1 MIIYNRTEY
10 KKLTP
15 KQYKKEKKRLQ
26 VELLKLQEWI
36 IKKNKRVAIVLE
48 GRDAAGKGSTI
59 KRFIENMMPT
69 SFEVKEMGVPT
80 STQRRNWFN
89 TWDRMLPKPGNLI
102 FFDRS
107 WYSRATIQPVMG
119 YCSEIQYKNFM
130 KKVNQWEN
138 THIKEGL
145 ILIKLYL
152 SVTKENQEIRFHLR
166 EMNPLKYWKLSPHDW
181 KAHKKWQFFTK
192 FKERMFQKTSTD
204 TSPWVVI
211 NSNVKMIARLNAMR
225 YVLGNIEYSGKED
238 LKLKK
243 WNQEDPEYEI
253 TIDNILF
260 EKLNKEQYDF
270 LFNLKANE
278 G

>member
-36 IKKNKRVAIVLE
+36 IKNNKRVAIVLE

-119 YCSEIQYKNFM
+119 YCSEIQYNNFM
-130 KKVNQWEN
+130 KKVNQWER
-138 THIKEGL
+138 THIEGGL

>member
-10 KKLTP
+10 KKLSP

-26 VELLKLQEWI
+26 VELLKLQQWTV
-36 IKKNKRVAIVLE
+36 KNGKRIAIVLE

-59 KRFIENMMPT
+59 KRFIENMMPR
-69 SFEVKEMGVPT
+69 SFDVKEMGVPT
-80 STQRRNWFN
+80 KYQRKNWFK
-89 TWDRMLPKPGNLI
+89 TWNRMLPKPGHI
-102 FFDRS
+102 TFFDRS

-119 YCSEIQYKNFM
+119 YCSETQYKNFM
-130 KKVNQWEN
+130 KKVIPWEESLIDN
-138 THIKEGL
+138 GL

-152 SVTKENQEIRFHLR
+152 SISKENQEIRFHLR
-166 EMNPLKYWKLSPHDW
+166 EMNPLKYWKLSPNDW

-192 FKERMFQKTSTD
+192 FKEHMFNQTSTEN
-204 TSPWVVI
+204 SPWVII
-211 NSNVKMIARLNAMR
+211 NSDIKMIARVNAMR
-225 YVLGNIEYSGKED
+225 YVLSVIDYEGKES

-243 WNQEDPEYEI
+243 WNRDDPEYEI

-260 EKLNKEQYDF
+260 ENLKKEQYEF
-270 LFNLKANE
+270 LYKIKSNE

>member
-36 IKKNKRVAIVLE
+36 IKNNKRVAIVLE

-80 STQRRNWFN
+80 TTQRRNWFK

-102 FFDRS
+102 LFDRS

-130 KKVNQWEN
+130 NRVNQWEN
-138 THIKEGL
+138 THIDSGL

-192 FKERMFQKTSTD
+192 FKEHMFQKTSTD
-204 TSPWVVI
+204 ISPWVVI

-225 YVLGNIEYSGKED
+225 YVLGTIEYSGKED

>member
-26 VELLKLQEWI
+26 VELLKLQNWI
-36 IKKNKRVAIVLE
+36 IKNNKRVAIVLE

-80 STQRRNWFN
+80 TTQRRNWFK

-102 FFDRS
+102 LFDRS

-130 KKVNQWEN
+130 NKVNQWEN
-138 THIKEGL
+138 THIDSGL

-192 FKERMFQKTSTD
+192 FKEHMFQKTSTD
-204 TSPWVVI
+204 SSPWVVI

-225 YVLGNIEYSGKED
+225 YVLGTIEYSGKED

-253 TIDNILF
+253 TIDNVLF

>member
-138 THIKEGL
+138 AHIKEGL

-192 FKERMFQKTSTD
+192 FKEHMFQKTSTD

>member
-36 IKKNKRVAIVLE
+36 IKNNKRVAIVLE

-80 STQRRNWFN
+80 TTQRRNWFK

-102 FFDRS
+102 LFDRS

-130 KKVNQWEN
+130 NKVNQWEN
-138 THIKEGL
+138 THIDSGL

-192 FKERMFQKTSTD
+192 FKEHMFQKTSTD
-204 TSPWVVI
+204 ISPWVVI

-225 YVLGNIEYSGKED
+225 YVLGTIEYSGKED

>member
-1 MIIYNRTEY
+1 
-10 KKLTP
+10 
-15 KQYKKEKKRLQ
+15 
-26 VELLKLQEWI
+26 
-36 IKKNKRVAIVLE
+36 
-48 GRDAAGKGSTI
+48 
-59 KRFIENMMPT
+59 
-69 SFEVKEMGVPT
+69 
-80 STQRRNWFN
+80 
-89 TWDRMLPKPGNLI
+89 
-102 FFDRS
+102 
-107 WYSRATIQPVMG
+107 
-119 YCSEIQYKNFM
+119 M

-138 THIKEGL
+138 THIDSGL

-192 FKERMFQKTSTD
+192 FKEHMFQKTSTD
-204 TSPWVVI
+204 SSPWVVI

-225 YVLGNIEYSGKED
+225 YVLGTIEYSGKED

>member
-36 IKKNKRVAIVLE
+36 IKNNKRVAIVLE

-80 STQRRNWFN
+80 TTQRRNWFK

-102 FFDRS
+102 LFDRS

-138 THIKEGL
+138 THIKNGL

-192 FKERMFQKTSTD
+192 FKEHMFQKTSTD

-260 EKLNKEQYDF
+260 ERLNKEQYDF

>member
-15 KQYKKEKKRLQ
+15 KQYKKEKRRLQ
-26 VELLKLQEWI
+26 VELLKLQQWI
-36 IKKNKRVAIVLE
+36 IKNNKRVAIVLE

-59 KRFIENMMPT
+59 KRFIENMMPK
-69 SFEVKEMGVPT
+69 SFDVKEMGVPT
-80 STQRRNWFN
+80 SYQRRNWFK

-130 KKVNQWEN
+130 KKVNQWEMSHLDN
-138 THIKEGL
+138 GL

-152 SVTKENQEIRFHLR
+152 SVTKENQEIRFQLR
-166 EMNPLKYWKLSPHDW
+166 EMNPLKYWKLSPNDW

-192 FKERMFQKTSTD
+192 FKERMFEKTSTD
-204 TSPWVVI
+204 LSPWVVI

-225 YVLGNIEYSGKED
+225 YVLGNIEYKGKEN
-238 LKLKK
+238 LKVKK

-260 EKLNKEQYDF
+260 ENLSKDQYDF
-270 LFNLKANE
+270 LFEIKQRIN
-278 G
+278 

>member
-138 THIKEGL
+138 THIKNGL

>member
-26 VELLKLQEWI
+26 VELLKLQQWI
-36 IKKNKRVAIVLE
+36 IKNNKRVAIVLE

-59 KRFIENMMPT
+59 KRFIENMMPK
-69 SFEVKEMGVPT
+69 SFDVKEMGVPT
-80 STQRRNWFN
+80 SYQRRNWFK

-130 KKVNQWEN
+130 KKVNQWEMSHLDN
-138 THIKEGL
+138 GL

-152 SVTKENQEIRFHLR
+152 SVTKENQEIRFQLR
-166 EMNPLKYWKLSPHDW
+166 EMNPLKYWKLSPNDW

-192 FKERMFQKTSTD
+192 FKERMFEKTSTD
-204 TSPWVVI
+204 LSPWVVI

-225 YVLGNIEYSGKED
+225 YVLGNIEYKGKEN
-238 LKLKK
+238 LKVKK

-260 EKLNKEQYDF
+260 ENLSKDQYDF
-270 LFNLKANE
+270 LFEIKQRIN
-278 G
+278 

>member
-138 THIKEGL
+138 THIKNGL

-192 FKERMFQKTSTD
+192 FKEHMFQKTSTD

>member
-36 IKKNKRVAIVLE
+36 IKNNKRVAIVLE

-80 STQRRNWFN
+80 TTQRRNWFK

-102 FFDRS
+102 LFDRS

-130 KKVNQWEN
+130 NKVNQWEN
-138 THIKEGL
+138 THIDSGL

-192 FKERMFQKTSTD
+192 FKEHMFQKTSTD
-204 TSPWVVI
+204 ISPWVVI

-225 YVLGNIEYSGKED
+225 YVLGTIEYSGKED

-253 TIDNILF
+253 TMDNILF
-260 EKLNKEQYDF
+260 E
-270 LFNLKANE
+270 
-278 G
+278 

>member
-36 IKKNKRVAIVLE
+36 IKNNKRVAIVLE

-59 KRFIENMMPT
+59 KRFIENMMPR
-69 SFEVKEMGVPT
+69 SFDVKEMGVPT
-80 STQRRNWFN
+80 PTQRRNWFR
-89 TWDRMLPKPGNLI
+89 TWDRMLPNPGNLI

-130 KKVNQWEN
+130 KKVNQWEDA
-138 THIKEGL
+138 HIKSGL

-192 FKERMFQKTSTD
+192 FKEHMFLTTSTEN
-204 TSPWVVI
+204 SPWVVI

-225 YVLGNIEYSGKED
+225 YVLGNIEYTGKED

-270 LFNLKANE
+270 LFNLKGNE

>member
-1 MIIYNRTEY
+1 MIVYNRTEY

-26 VELLKLQEWI
+26 VELLKLQKWI
-36 IKKNKRVAIVLE
+36 IKKKKRVAIVLE

-80 STQRRNWFN
+80 HSQRRNWFK
-89 TWDRMLPKPGNLI
+89 TWDRMLPKAGNLI

-130 KKVNQWEN
+130 NKVNQWEN
-138 THIKEGL
+138 AHIEGGL

-152 SVTKENQEIRFHLR
+152 SVNKENQEIRFHLR

-192 FKERMFQKTSTD
+192 FKERMFQNTSTD

-225 YVLGNIEYSGKED
+225 YVLSNIEYTGKED

>member
-26 VELLKLQEWI
+26 VELLKLQQWI
-36 IKKNKRVAIVLE
+36 IKNNKRVAIVLE

-59 KRFIENMMPT
+59 KRFIENMMPK
-69 SFEVKEMGVPT
+69 SFDVKEMGVPT
-80 STQRRNWFN
+80 SYQRRNWFK

-130 KKVNQWEN
+130 KKVNQWEMSHLDN
-138 THIKEGL
+138 GL

-152 SVTKENQEIRFHLR
+152 SVTKENQEIRFQLR
-166 EMNPLKYWKLSPHDW
+166 EMNPLKYWKLSPNDW

-192 FKERMFQKTSTD
+192 FKERMFEKTSTD
-204 TSPWVVI
+204 LSPWVVI

-225 YVLGNIEYSGKED
+225 YVLGNIEYKGKED
-238 LKLKK
+238 LKVKK

-260 EKLNKEQYDF
+260 ENLSKDQYDF
-270 LFNLKANE
+270 LFEIKQRIN
-278 G
+278 